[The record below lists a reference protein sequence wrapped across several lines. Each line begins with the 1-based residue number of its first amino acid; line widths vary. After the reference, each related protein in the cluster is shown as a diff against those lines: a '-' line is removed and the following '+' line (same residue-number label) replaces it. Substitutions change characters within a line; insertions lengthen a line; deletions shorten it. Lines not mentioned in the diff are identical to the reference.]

1 MDKQVAEKQL
11 QCYREYIQLL
21 EVVKEVVKES
31 EGKSFTKRITKK
43 IEQKAEN
50 IGLDFY
56 VYQGDM
62 AIDRY
67 VSVGIINRNRC
78 VGSYYIVDYQFSM
91 YIYFLE
97 GKYIDSEKTIEG
109 ISTRIESQ
117 KENIRKFE
125 HTLEHYEEYKGMKEY
140 LKKLIDTQNKEV
152 HHLFEELKIK

>member
-56 VYQGDM
+56 VYQDDM
-62 AIDRY
+62 AVDRY

-97 GKYIDSEKTIEG
+97 GKIIDTVKTIEG
-109 ISTRIESQ
+109 ISTRIENQ
-117 KENIRKFE
+117 IKNIKKFE
-125 HTLEHYEEYKGMKEY
+125 NTLNNYEELRLIKKGIEKSIGLYNGQVHQLFKE
-140 LKKLIDTQNKEV
+140 LR
-152 HHLFEELKIK
+152 IK